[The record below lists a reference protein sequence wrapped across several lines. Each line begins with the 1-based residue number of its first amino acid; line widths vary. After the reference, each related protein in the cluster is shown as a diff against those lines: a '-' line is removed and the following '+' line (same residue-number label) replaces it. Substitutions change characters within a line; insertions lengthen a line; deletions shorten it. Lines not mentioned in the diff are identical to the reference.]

1 LTTLLASNRISA
13 IVLLIVVEYLLNL
26 VNELLHIVVLI
37 AVEPLLD
44 HVEVDRVFYYIVKV
58 HHVGLVKVSRLCEVL
73 GMFYPQDLREESF
86 GYKVPRLVGD
96 VN

>member
-1 LTTLLASNRISA
+1 MTTLLASDRISA
-13 IVLLIVVEYLLNL
+13 IVLFIVVKYLLNL

-37 AVEPLLD
+37 AVESLLD

-58 HHVGLVKVSRLCEVL
+58 HHVGLVKVNCLREVL
-73 GMFYPQDLREESF
+73 GMFNPQDLRQESF
-86 GYKVPRLVGD
+86 GYEVPGLVGD